1 LNREIKEYYFYL
13 TKIDL
18 KNRFEHNKMD
28 CEFCHKQFAAKSTL
42 LRHQKT
48 VKACLKIQEQIAP
61 KKETVF
67 ICDGCKKELSSKQNL
82 QLHKKICKNYR
93 ETNIIQE
100 LEKTIKIQATTIDEL
115 KIRIR
120 ELELD
125 MKDVA
130 IKSKG
135 KTTITTNIQQ
145 NFTPITDE
153 RLAKDAE
160 KLTLAH
166 LVGGGEKLATIFLE
180 GSLKNNAV
188 CTDVSRKILHLK
200 DGAGKIMRDVNAGNI
215 TKRAF
220 SSMLGK
226 ARDIKNKCGEDIDTN
241 DDEQIEEFGKAMSVV
256 GEMSQAISGQNNEVS
271 TDFAKAVC
279 VGSSSKV

>member
-1 LNREIKEYYFYL
+1 
-13 TKIDL
+13 
-18 KNRFEHNKMD
+18 MD
-28 CEFCHKQFAAKSTL
+28 CEFCKKQFSSKGN
-42 LRHQKT
+42 LRIHQKNT
-48 VKACLKIQEQIAP
+48 KYCLKIQETKIISQ
-61 KKETVF
+61 EF
-67 ICDGCKKELSSKQNL
+67 ICNGCEKKLCNNYRLRQHE
-82 QLHKKICKNYR
+82 KICKKYTEDNKID
-93 ETNIIQE
+93 T
-100 LEKTIKIQATTIDEL
+100 LEKIIEARDITIEQANITIDEL
-115 KIRIR
+115 KTRIR

-153 RLAKDAE
+153 GLAKDAE

-188 CTDVSRKILHLK
+188 CTDVSRKILHHK
-200 DGAGKIMRDVNAGNI
+200 DGKGKIIRDVNAGNI

-220 SSMLGK
+220 TSMIVK

-241 DDEQIEEFGKAMSVV
+241 DDEQIEEFGKAVSVV

-279 VGSSSKV
+279 VGSSTKV